1 MKIVDLHCDT
11 ISFLKESRGSLL
23 QNDGQFDLAR
33 AQEVGMV
40 LQFFAMF
47 THPAEPNIALRQVII
62 QTETFQRVLDE
73 NQERIF
79 HLLKYED
86 LLLPDHQD
94 RLAAVLH
101 LEGAECLGK
110 DEEVLHF
117 LYRLGLRSI
126 GLTWNYRNQFADGV
140 SEGNGG
146 GLSKNGRKLVREMDK
161 MGILL
166 DLAHISIQS
175 FYSALEYYQKPVLVS
190 HANAYAVCSS
200 RRNINDEQLKALKEH
215 GGIIGITQ
223 VADFVHSDTP
233 SLETLLDHMA
243 HIADLIGAE
252 YLALGSD
259 FDGADH
265 MVIRDVAGY
274 ALLPER
280 MAKRGFSG
288 KEIEMIL
295 YKNALSVLE
304 QVLI

>member
-11 ISFLKESRGSLL
+11 ISILKESRGSLL
-23 QNDGQFDLAR
+23 KNEGQFDLAR
-33 AQEVGMV
+33 AQTVGMY
-40 LQFFAMF
+40 LQFLAMF
-47 THPAEPNIALRQVII
+47 THPAEPNAALRQVIM
-62 QTETFQRVLDE
+62 QTETFHRVLDE
-73 NQERIF
+73 NPEKIF
-79 HLLKYED
+79 LLKKYTD
-86 LLLPDHQD
+86 LLLPDNHAK
-94 RLAAVLH
+94 LAAVLH
-101 LEGAECLGK
+101 MEGAECLDG

-140 SEGNGG
+140 GEGSGG

-161 MGILL
+161 LGIIL

-175 FYSALEYYQKPVLVS
+175 FYSALEHYQKPVLVS
-190 HANAYAVCSS
+190 HANAYAVCKS

-223 VADFVHSDTP
+223 VADFVHPDSP
-233 SLETLLDHMA
+233 SLETLLDHMV
-243 HIADLIGAE
+243 HIADFIGAE

-265 MVIRDVAGY
+265 MVIQDVAGY
-274 ALLPER
+274 AILPELL
-280 MAKRGFSG
+280 AKRGFSG